1 MARRTFEKFTIGP
14 RLLTRREAAIYCGVS
29 VPTFGGICPVKAV
42 ALGNGRR
49 LERFDRVSLDRWINS
64 LAQDGLGVSKDWL
77 AELEKQ

>member
-1 MARRTFEKFTIGP
+1 
-14 RLLTRREAAIYCGVS
+14 
-29 VPTFGGICPVKAV
+29 
-42 ALGNGRR
+42 LGNGRR